1 MPEQPEL
8 WQHQKDAIAFA
19 RTRTATLY
27 HMGLGTG
34 KSRAAIEVARESSAE
49 KVLILCPLSVVPAW
63 KEQFGR
69 FAPEYEVVILNKGSV
84 KKKLREASV
93 AEARASYERKPLIVV
108 INYESARCEPFAS
121 WAMRSKTWDLLILD
135 ESHRIKSPKGIT
147 SRWVSKLAPLCPK
160 RLALTGTPMPHS
172 PLDIF
177 AQTRS
182 LDSSIFGPSYFKFR
196 LRYAKMG
203 GFGGKQV
210 IGFQNMDHL
219 RERLSRITF
228 QADRSVLDLPDAI
241 HERRVVEL
249 SPKARKIY
257 EELDRDFCSQVREG
271 EIVASNALVKLLRL
285 QQVTSGLVAVDTDPP
300 ELVQV
305 DTEKRKAVADLLE
318 DLPADEPVVIFGR
331 FRADLDAAHAAAES
345 LKRDSLELS
354 GRRKELE
361 DWQAGK
367 APILC
372 VQIQAGGV
380 GVDLTRAAYN
390 FYLSVGFS
398 LGDYEQSL
406 ARSHRPG
413 QERTVFYYHILAKDT
428 VDERVYKALKQ
439 RKNVVESVLA
449 DIHSEGQEVSV

>member
-1 MPEQPEL
+1 MTEVPEL
-8 WQHQKDAIAFA
+8 WDHQKSAIAFA
-19 RTRTATLY
+19 KDRPATLY

-34 KSRAAIEVARESSAE
+34 KSRAAIEVAREGGA
-49 KVLILCPLSVVPAW
+49 KKILILCPLSVVPAW

-69 FAPEYEVVILNKGSV
+69 FAPEFEVVILNKGSV
-84 KKKLREASV
+84 KKKHREASL
-93 AEARASYERKPLIVV
+93 AQSKADYERTPLVVV
-108 INYESARCEPFAS
+108 INYESARGEPFAS
-121 WAMRSKTWDLLILD
+121 WAMSNGWDLLILD
-135 ESHRIKSPKGIT
+135 ESHRIKSHKGIT
-147 SRWVSKLAPLCPK
+147 SKWVSKLAPLCKK

-177 AQTRS
+177 AQVRS
-182 LDSSIFGPSYFKFR
+182 LDPTLFGGSYFRFR
-196 LRYAKMG
+196 LFYAKMG

-210 IGFQNMDHL
+210 TGFQNMDHL
-219 RERLSRITF
+219 RERLSKITF

-241 HERRVVEL
+241 HERRIVEL
-249 SPKARKIY
+249 STKGRKIY
-257 EELDRDFCSQVREG
+257 EELDRDFCAQVVEG

-285 QQVTSGLVAVDTDPP
+285 AQITSGLVSVDTYPP
-300 ELVQV
+300 EMIRV
-305 DTEKRKAVADLLE
+305 DSEKQKAVADLLE

-331 FRADLDAAHAAAES
+331 FRSDLDAGHAAAKS

-390 FYLSVGFS
+390 FYLSVGYS

-428 VDERVYKALKQ
+428 VDERVYKALKE

-449 DIHSEGQEVSV
+449 DIHKEGKEVLV

>member
-1 MPEQPEL
+1 MSR
-8 WQHQKDAIAFA
+8 I
-19 RTRTATLY
+19 
-27 HMGLGTG
+27 GL
-34 KSRAAIEVARESSAE
+34 RA
-49 KVLILCPLSVVPAW
+49 
-63 KEQFGR
+63 
-69 FAPEYEVVILNKGSV
+69 
-84 KKKLREASV
+84 
-93 AEARASYERKPLIVV
+93 
-108 INYESARCEPFAS
+108 
-121 WAMRSKTWDLLILD
+121 
-135 ESHRIKSPKGIT
+135 KGIT
-147 SRWVSKLAPLCPK
+147 SKWVSKLAPLCKK

-177 AQTRS
+177 AQARS
-182 LDSSIFGPSYFKFR
+182 LDPTIFGRSYFRFR
-196 LRYAKMG
+196 LYYAKMG

-210 IGFQNMDHL
+210 VGFQNMDHL
-219 RERLSRITF
+219 RERLSEITF

-241 HERRVVEL
+241 HERRIVEL
-249 SPKARKIY
+249 SPSARKVY
-257 EELDRDFCSQVREG
+257 EDLDRDFCAQVLEG
-271 EIVASNALVKLLRL
+271 AIECSNALVKLLRL
-285 QQVTSGLVAVDTDPP
+285 AQVTSGLVPVDSDPP

-305 DTEKRKAVADLLE
+305 DTEKQKAVADLLE

-331 FRADLDAAHAAAES
+331 FRSDLDAGHAAAKS

-428 VDERVYKALKQ
+428 VDERVYKALQ
-439 RKNVVESVLA
+439 ERKNVVESVLA
-449 DIHSEGQEVSV
+449 DIHDQGAEVLA